1 MKVAARRGRKYEI
14 AVIAPEKDAETP
26 SAPARASASAAA
38 AAVTVSRRLFLGKS
52 TQQSH
57 QSRLFIRL
65 LNNIERLW
73 LLRKLVC
80 LNEIRNHP

>member
-1 MKVAARRGRKYEI
+1 MKVAARRGRIYEI
-14 AVIAPEKDAETP
+14 AVIALEKDDETP
-26 SAPARASASAAA
+26 SAPAQASAAA
-38 AAVTVSRRLFLGKS
+38 AAVTVSRLLFLGKS

-80 LNEIRNHP
+80 LNEIRDHP

>member
-1 MKVAARRGRKYEI
+1 MKIAARRGPIYEI
-14 AVIAPEKDAETP
+14 AVIALEKDAETP
-26 SAPARASASAAA
+26 SAPARASAAAA
-38 AAVTVSRRLFLGKS
+38 AAVTVSRLLFLGKS

-80 LNEIRNHP
+80 LNEIRDHP

>member
-1 MKVAARRGRKYEI
+1 MKVAARRGRIYEI

-26 SAPARASASAAA
+26 SAPARTSAAA

-57 QSRLFIRL
+57 QLRLFIRL

-80 LNEIRNHP
+80 LNEIRDHP

>member
-1 MKVAARRGRKYEI
+1 MKVVARQGRIYEI

-26 SAPARASASAAA
+26 SAPAQASAA

-57 QSRLFIRL
+57 QSRLFVRL

-73 LLRKLVC
+73 LLRKLMC
-80 LNEIRNHP
+80 LNEIRDHP

>member
-1 MKVAARRGRKYEI
+1 MKVAARRGRIYEI
-14 AVIAPEKDAETP
+14 AVIALEKDAETP
-26 SAPARASASAAA
+26 SAPARASA

-57 QSRLFIRL
+57 QLRLFIRL

-80 LNEIRNHP
+80 LNEIRDHP